1 MFEIKNTPNESADDW
16 ISLSDVMSGLM
27 LVFLFIAL
35 VFMRQERLQKD
46 EIKLKKQAIEEI
58 AIRYNERQDKLYE
71 RLLNEFG
78 DSLSVWNA
86 HITKPD
92 TLSVVFR
99 NPEVLFE
106 AGKSDIRPQFE
117 SLLGHFWPRFVA
129 VLADPDFKPY
139 IEEIRIEGHTS
150 SEWVNKGYWE
160 AYFSNM
166 RLSQERTRAV
176 LQHVMKL
183 RGNSTN
189 LYWQQSLV
197 TANGLSSSKLKKA
210 DNGTEDRVASRRVE
224 FRVRTTAA
232 SEVRKIITKIVAD

>member
-1 MFEIKNTPNESADDW
+1 MFEFKSNLNKNEDDW

-46 EIKLKKQAIEEI
+46 EIKIKKQAIEEI

-71 RLLNEFG
+71 KLLHEFG

-117 SLLGHFWPRFVA
+117 NILAYFWPRFIA
-129 VLADPDFKPY
+129 VLTDPNFKPY

-166 RLSQERTRAV
+166 RLSQERTRSV
-176 LQHVMKL
+176 LQYVMNL
-183 RGNSTN
+183 RGNNAN

-197 TANGLSSSKLKKA
+197 TANGLSSSKLKKTY
-210 DNGTEDRVASRRVE
+210 NGTEDRVASRRVE
-224 FRVRTTAA
+224 FRVRTTAS
-232 SEVRKIITKIVAD
+232 SEVRKIISKIVAD